1 MLDLHSREGF
11 FMKVT
16 IAATQMACNW
26 DLKNNIDKAISMVHQ
41 AADLGAQ
48 IILLQ
53 ELFETPYF
61 CIDTQ
66 NEHFNLAKTLS
77 EQPTIKKMQII
88 AKDLGVVLP
97 VSFFERS
104 GLVYFNS
111 IVVIDA
117 DGSIIGHYR
126 KSHIPDFPLYEEKFY
141 FSPGDTGFR
150 TFDTKFGRIGIGICW
165 DQWFPEAARAMALM
179 GAEILLYPTAIG
191 SELDKPDLDSKN
203 HWQNTMCGHA
213 AANIVPVIASNRI
226 GKESSNNLS
235 MEFYGSSFISN
246 HLGEL
251 VIEADRESENIIT
264 HTFNLDLIAQYRRD
278 WGVFRDRRTD
288 LYDEILSLDGN
299 QA

>member
-1 MLDLHSREGF
+1 MN
-11 FMKVT
+11 VT
-16 IAATQMACNW
+16 IAATQMACTW
-26 DLKNNIDKAISMVHQ
+26 DLDKNIEKAINIVHQ
-41 AADLGAQ
+41 SADLGAE

-61 CIDTQ
+61 CIDTN
-66 NEHFNLAKTLS
+66 NEHFNLAKTLA
-77 EQPTIKKMQII
+77 EQSTIKKMQVV
-88 AKDLGVVLP
+88 AKDRGVVLP
-97 VSFFERS
+97 ISFFEKS

-117 DGSIIGHYR
+117 DGSIVGHYR

-150 TFDTKFGRIGIGICW
+150 VFDTRFGRIGIGICW

-191 SELDKPDLDSKN
+191 NELDQPDFDSKN
-203 HWQNTMCGHA
+203 HWQTTMRGHA
-213 AANIVPVIASNRI
+213 AANIMPVIASNRI
-226 GKESSNNLS
+226 GNESSNNLS

-251 VIEADRESENIIT
+251 VSEADRESENILT
-264 HTFNLDLIAQYRRD
+264 HTFDLDEISRFRRD
-278 WGVFRDRRTD
+278 WGVFRDRRPD
-288 LYDEILSLDGN
+288 LYEGILSLDGN
-299 QA
+299 RTQKIDHE

>member
-1 MLDLHSREGF
+1 MN
-11 FMKVT
+11 VT
-16 IAATQMACNW
+16 IAATQMACTW
-26 DLKNNIDKAISMVHQ
+26 DLDKNIEKAINIVHQ
-41 AADLGAQ
+41 SADLGAE

-61 CIDTQ
+61 CIDTN
-66 NEHFNLAKTLS
+66 NEHFNLAKTLA
-77 EQPTIKKMQII
+77 EQSTIKKMQVV
-88 AKDLGVVLP
+88 AKDRGVVLP
-97 VSFFERS
+97 ISFFEKS

-117 DGSIIGHYR
+117 DGSIVGHYR

-150 TFDTKFGRIGIGICW
+150 AFDTRFGRIGIGICW

-191 SELDKPDLDSKN
+191 NELDQPDFDSKN
-203 HWQNTMCGHA
+203 HWQTTMRGHA
-213 AANIVPVIASNRI
+213 AANIMPVIASNRI
-226 GKESSNNLS
+226 GNESSNNLS

-251 VIEADRESENIIT
+251 VSEADRESENILT
-264 HTFNLDLIAQYRRD
+264 HTFDLDEIFRFRRD
-278 WGVFRDRRTD
+278 WGVFRDRRPD
-288 LYDEILSLDGN
+288 LYEGILSLDGN
-299 QA
+299 RTQKIDHE

>member
-1 MLDLHSREGF
+1 
-11 FMKVT
+11 
-16 IAATQMACNW
+16 MACNW

-66 NEHFNLAKTLS
+66 NEQFNLAKTLS
-77 EQPTIKKMQII
+77 EQPTIKKMQTI

-117 DGSIIGHYR
+117 DGSIVGHYR

-150 TFDTKFGRIGIGICW
+150 AFDTKFGRIGVGICW

-203 HWQNTMCGHA
+203 HWQTTMRGHA
-213 AANIVPVIASNRI
+213 AANIMPVIASNRI
-226 GKESSNNLS
+226 GKESSKDLS
-235 MEFYGSSFISN
+235 LEFYGSSFISN

-251 VIEADRESENIIT
+251 VCEADRESENIIT
-264 HTFNLDLIAQYRRD
+264 HQFDLDEIALYRRD

-288 LYDEILSLDGN
+288 LYEEILSLDGN
-299 QA
+299 RTQKIDHE

>member
-1 MLDLHSREGF
+1 MS
-11 FMKVT
+11 VT
-16 IAATQMACNW
+16 VAATQMTCSW
-26 DLKNNIDKAISMVHQ
+26 DLQNNIEKAINMVHKS
-41 AADLGAQ
+41 ADLGAQ

-66 NEHFNLAKTLS
+66 NKHFDLAKTLS
-77 EQPTIKKMQII
+77 DQPTIKKMQAI
-88 AKDLGVVLP
+88 AKDREVVLP
-97 VSFFERS
+97 ISFFEKS

-213 AANIVPVIASNRI
+213 AANIMPVIASNRI

-264 HTFNLDLIAQYRRD
+264 HTFDLDLIAQYRRD

-288 LYDEILSLDGN
+288 LYDGILSLDGN

>member
-1 MLDLHSREGF
+1 MSI
-11 FMKVT
+11 T
-16 IAATQMACNW
+16 IAATQMACSW
-26 DLKNNIDKAISMVHQ
+26 DIQANIKKAINLVHKS
-41 AADLGAQ
+41 ADLGAQ

-61 CIDTQ
+61 CIDTK
-66 NEHFNLAKTLS
+66 NEHFDLAKTLA
-77 EQPTIKKMQII
+77 EQPTIKSMQVI
-88 AKDLGVVLP
+88 AKDRGVVLP
-97 VSFFERS
+97 ISFFEKS

-150 TFDTKFGRIGIGICW
+150 VFDTKFAKIGIGICW
-165 DQWFPEAARAMALM
+165 DQWFPEAARVMALM
-179 GAEILLYPTAIG
+179 GAELLLYPTAIG

-213 AANIVPVIASNRI
+213 AANIMPVIASNRI
-226 GKESSNNLS
+226 GQESSNDLS

-251 VIEADRESENIIT
+251 VSEADRESEKIIT
-264 HTFNLDLIAQYRRD
+264 HTFDLDLIKQYRRD
-278 WGVFRDRRTD
+278 WGVYRDRRTD
-288 LYDEILSLDGN
+288 LYNEILALDGN
-299 QA
+299 KT